1 LPVVWSKPQSSQ
13 KRQLPVRGVPQFGHG
28 VPEPGDRAGVVGSGG
43 ETGWLVAGALVAGVL
58 AGGALTDR
66 ALTDRALAGRALAG
80 GALVAGALAGG
91 GLSTIVPPIFAPQW
105 SQKSS
110 VDEAWPF
117 GQG

>member
-28 VPEPGDRAGVVGSGG
+28 VPEPGDRAGVVGSDGG
-43 ETGWLVAGALVAGVL
+43 TGWLV
-58 AGGALTDR
+58 GGALT
-66 ALTDRALAGRALAG
+66 G
-80 GALVAGALAGG
+80 GALIGGVPAGG
-91 GLSTIVPPIFAPQW
+91 VLSTIVPPIFAPQW

>member
-1 LPVVWSKPQSSQ
+1 
-13 KRQLPVRGVPQFGHG
+13 VPQFGHG

-43 ETGWLVAGALVAGVL
+43 GTGWLVGGAPTDGALIGGV
-58 AGGALTDR
+58 
-66 ALTDRALAGRALAG
+66 
-80 GALVAGALAGG
+80 
-91 GLSTIVPPIFAPQW
+91 LSTIVPPIFAPQW